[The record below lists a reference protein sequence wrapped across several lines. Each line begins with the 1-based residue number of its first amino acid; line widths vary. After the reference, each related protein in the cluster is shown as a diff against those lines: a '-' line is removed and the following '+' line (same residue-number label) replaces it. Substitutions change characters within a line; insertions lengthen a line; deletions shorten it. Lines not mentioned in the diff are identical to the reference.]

1 MGRAYST
8 EMERLKKTVA
18 FACGAD
24 VGPLTALLTDVVSRN
39 LVFVGSGGSFTAAT
53 YAAALHEEHTGRI
66 AKALTPLQA
75 ASRPS
80 TANTAAILIS
90 ARGNNPDII
99 RAFNS
104 LRFKEPIGA
113 ICANERSPL
122 LRRISD
128 TGIGLGYGFTVPG
141 GRDGFLATNSLLAT
155 LILLIRG
162 YESLFCQKEPDL
174 REIGECPFSPRDS
187 FGSAE
192 DLVRLAKADT
202 IITLSGGWGWPAA
215 IDFESKCS
223 ESGISN
229 VLLSD
234 FRNFAHGR
242 HNWLRSRI
250 DTTSILS
257 LEDSAATALAG
268 SILHLVPDDVHKVRL
283 RSEKRGPIATVDLV
297 SHVLHLIGSLGS
309 YLDIDPGRPS
319 VAGFGRKMYR
329 NGFKISN
336 GRTAR
341 RTWIARKAEAIGL
354 MPCEDVG
361 FLSDALDHYLAR
373 LRRTPIKAVV
383 ADYDGTLCQPSERFA
398 GLNERIAEILNNLLK
413 LGLTLGVATGRGGS
427 AHADLRRAISSRHW
441 SRVLVGL
448 YNGATVLRLSD
459 EHTDRTENPTCNM
472 IQVRKALE
480 PLIGHISLEIS
491 QNRYQISLR
500 PSTPMN
506 LELLRRSVTELIC
519 NIDTPY
525 RVRRSAH
532 SVDVFSAASSKGLLP
547 QALGEFA
554 RIENDSIL
562 RIGDLGDWG
571 GNDFDLLNEGL
582 SLSVDRV
589 SSRLDSCWNLGLP
602 GSRGVSTTIH
612 YLRAL
617 KRIDNSFRIE
627 VSHLRRGLG
636 GRKR

>member
-8 EMERLKKTVA
+8 ELARLRKTVA
-18 FACGAD
+18 FACDAD
-24 VGPLTALLTDVVSRN
+24 VGPLTTLLTDVVSRN

-53 YAAALHEEHTGRI
+53 FAAALHEQHTGRI

-75 ASRPS
+75 ASRPA
-80 TANTAAILIS
+80 TTNTAAVLIS
-90 ARGNNPDII
+90 ARGTNPDII
-99 RAFNS
+99 GAFNS

-113 ICANERSPL
+113 ICANEHSAL
-122 LRRISD
+122 LRRITD

-141 GRDGFLATNSLLAT
+141 GKDGFLATNSLLAT
-155 LILLIRG
+155 LILLLRG
-162 YESLFCQKEPDL
+162 YESLFSQENPDFKD
-174 REIGECPFSPRDS
+174 IGDCPFITQDSCDS
-187 FGSAE
+187 FK
-192 DLVRLAKADT
+192 DLLRLANADT
-202 IITLSGGWGWPAA
+202 IITLSGGWAWPAA

-242 HNWLRSRI
+242 HNWLRTR
-250 DTTSILS
+250 DNTTSILS
-257 LEDSAATALAG
+257 IEDSATAPLAS
-268 SILHLVPDDVHKVRL
+268 SILHLVPNDVHRIRL
-283 RSEKRGPIATVDLV
+283 CSDRNGPIATVELV
-297 SHVLHLIGSLGS
+297 SHVLHLIGSLGVQ
-309 YLDIDPGRPS
+309 LGLDPGRPH
-319 VAGFGRKMYR
+319 VAVYGRKMYR
-329 NGFKISN
+329 NGLKVTN
-336 GRTAR
+336 RQTVR
-341 RTWIARKAEAIGL
+341 RTWIARKAEAFGL
-354 MPCEDVG
+354 MPFEDVG
-361 FLSDALDHYLAR
+361 FLSDALDNYLAR
-373 LRRTPIKAVV
+373 LRSTPIKAVV
-383 ADYDGTLCQPSERFA
+383 VDYDGTLCQPSERFT
-398 GLNERIAEILNNLLK
+398 GLGNRIASILNDLLE

-427 AHADLRRAISSRHW
+427 AHQDLRSTISTKYW
-441 SRVLVGL
+441 SGVLLGL
-448 YNGATVLRLSD
+448 HNCATVLRLSD
-459 EHTDRTENPTCNM
+459 EHIDRTENPPCNM
-472 IQVRKALE
+472 IQVRQALE
-480 PLIGHISLEIS
+480 PLIGHMSLEIS
-491 QNRYQISLR
+491 QNRFQISLR

-532 SVDVFSAASSKGLLP
+532 SVDISCADSSKGLLP

-554 RIENDSIL
+554 RIEDNSIL

-612 YLRAL
+612 YLSAL
-617 KRIDNSFRIE
+617 KRIDTSFRIE
-627 VSHLRRGLG
+627 VSLLRRGLG
-636 GRKR
+636 GRER